1 MGQVNEMDNMIN
13 MTDICKSFSGNA
25 VLKNVHFSLQK
36 GEIHALMGENG
47 AGKSTLMKIMSG
59 IYTRDSGTVEVKG
72 KKVEFTSPKQAEA
85 EGIAVIHQELNI
97 LPHLSIADNL
107 FLGREETVGRT
118 GILKTKEMER
128 KTKKILGDLGL
139 DMDPSLPAST
149 LSVGQQQLVEI
160 GKALSMEAEMII
172 MDEPT
177 AALTDREIETL
188 FVTIREL
195 QKRGVSFVYISHR
208 MEEIFSLCDRITIL
222 RDGEFVGE
230 RKISETS
237 FEEIVQLM
245 VGRELGDRF
254 PERSSAIG
262 DVKLSVK
269 GLSRKACFEDISFDI
284 HKGEIVSIAG
294 LMGAGRTEVAQSLFG
309 YKKADSGTVELD
321 GKPVK
326 IDNPQKAKE
335 LGIGYVT
342 EDRKTEGLIVDFTV
356 EENISMANFET
367 ISKKGLLSKDK
378 ERSLYDRMVKRLGI
392 RTSGPEQAAKSLSGG
407 NQQKVVI
414 AKWLGIEPDVLIL
427 DEPTRGVDVGAKK
440 EIYSIINELA
450 AKGVAILMI
459 SSELPEVI
467 GMADRVLVM
476 HEGKL
481 TADVPKQ
488 EMTQETIMHYATGG
502 GKLEAEI
509 R

>member
-1 MGQVNEMDNMIN
+1 MIN
-13 MTDICKSFSGNA
+13 MTDICKSFSGNN
-25 VLKNVHFSLQK
+25 VLKNVHFSLEK

-118 GILKTKEMER
+118 GILKTKDMER

-139 DMDPSLPAST
+139 DIDPSLPAST

-160 GKALSMEAEMII
+160 GKALSMDAEMII

-188 FVTIREL
+188 FVTIRDL

-269 GLSRKACFEDISFDI
+269 GLSRKDCFEDISFDI

-321 GKPVK
+321 GKPAK

-342 EDRKTEGLIVDFTV
+342 EDRKSEGLIVDFTV
-356 EENISMANFET
+356 EENISMANFES

-392 RTSGPEQAAKSLSGG
+392 RTSGPDQAAKSLSGG

-450 AKGVAILMI
+450 ARGVAILMI

-481 TADVPKQ
+481 TADLPKQ
-488 EMTQETIMHYATGG
+488 EVTQETIMHYATGG
-502 GKLEAEI
+502 GKLEAEV

>member
-1 MGQVNEMDNMIN
+1 MIN

-25 VLKNVHFSLQK
+25 VLKNVHFSLHQ

-118 GILKTKEMER
+118 GILKTKDMER

-139 DMDPSLPAST
+139 DIDPSLSAST

-160 GKALSMEAEMII
+160 GKALSMDAEMII

-188 FVTIREL
+188 FVTIRDL

-254 PERSSAIG
+254 PERSSTIG

-269 GLSRKACFEDISFDI
+269 GLSRKDCFEDISFDI

-309 YKKADSGTVELD
+309 YKKADTGTVELD
-321 GKPVK
+321 GKPAK

-342 EDRKTEGLIVDFTV
+342 EDRKSEGLIVDFTV
-356 EENISMANFET
+356 EENISMANFES

-392 RTSGPEQAAKSLSGG
+392 RTSGPDQAAKSLSGG

-450 AKGVAILMI
+450 ARGVAILMI

-467 GMADRVLVM
+467 GVADRVLVM

-481 TADVPKQ
+481 TADLPKQ
-488 EMTQETIMHYATGG
+488 KMTQETIMHYATGG
-502 GKLEAEI
+502 GKLEAEV

>member
-1 MGQVNEMDNMIN
+1 MIN
-13 MTDICKSFSGNA
+13 MTDICKSFSGNN
-25 VLKNVHFSLQK
+25 VLKNVHFSLEK

-118 GILKTKEMER
+118 GILKTKDMER

-139 DMDPSLPAST
+139 DIDPSLPAST

-160 GKALSMEAEMII
+160 GKALSMDAEMII

-188 FVTIREL
+188 FVTIRDL

-254 PERSSAIG
+254 PERSSAIS

-269 GLSRKACFEDISFDI
+269 GLSRKDCFEDISFDI

-321 GKPVK
+321 GKPAK

-342 EDRKTEGLIVDFTV
+342 EDRKSEGLIVDFTV
-356 EENISMANFET
+356 EENISMANFES

-392 RTSGPEQAAKSLSGG
+392 RTSGPDQAAKSLSGG

-450 AKGVAILMI
+450 ARGVAILMI

-481 TADVPKQ
+481 TADLPKQ
-488 EMTQETIMHYATGG
+488 EVTQETIMHYATGG
-502 GKLEAEI
+502 GKLEAEV

>member
-1 MGQVNEMDNMIN
+1 MIN

-118 GILKTKEMER
+118 GILKTKDMER

-139 DMDPSLPAST
+139 DIDPSLPAST

-160 GKALSMEAEMII
+160 GKALSMDAEMII

-188 FVTIREL
+188 FVTIRDL

-269 GLSRKACFEDISFDI
+269 GLSRKDCFEDISFDI

-309 YKKADSGTVELD
+309 YKKADTGTVELD
-321 GKPVK
+321 GKPAK

-342 EDRKTEGLIVDFTV
+342 EDRKSEGLIVDFTV
-356 EENISMANFET
+356 EENISMANFES

-392 RTSGPEQAAKSLSGG
+392 RTSGPDQAAKSLSGG

-450 AKGVAILMI
+450 ARGVAILMI

-481 TADVPKQ
+481 TADLPKQ

>member
-1 MGQVNEMDNMIN
+1 MIK
-13 MTDICKSFSGNA
+13 MTDICKSFSGNN
-25 VLKNVHFSLQK
+25 VLKNVHFSLEK

-118 GILKTKEMER
+118 GILKTKDMER

-139 DMDPSLPAST
+139 DIDPSLPAST

-160 GKALSMEAEMII
+160 GKALSMDAEMII

-188 FVTIREL
+188 FVTIRDL

-269 GLSRKACFEDISFDI
+269 GLSRKDCFEDISFDI

-321 GKPVK
+321 GKPAK

-342 EDRKTEGLIVDFTV
+342 EDRKSEGLIVDFTV
-356 EENISMANFET
+356 EENISMANFES
-367 ISKKGLLSKDK
+367 ISKKGLLSKEK

-392 RTSGPEQAAKSLSGG
+392 RTSGPDQAAKSLSGG

-450 AKGVAILMI
+450 ARGVAILMI

-481 TADVPKQ
+481 TADLPKQ
-488 EMTQETIMHYATGG
+488 EVTQETIMHYATGG
-502 GKLEAEI
+502 GKLEAEV

>member
-1 MGQVNEMDNMIN
+1 MIN

-25 VLKNVHFSLQK
+25 VLKNVHFSLHK

-118 GILKTKEMER
+118 GILKTKDMER

-139 DMDPSLPAST
+139 DIDPSLPAST

-160 GKALSMEAEMII
+160 GKALSMDAEMII

-188 FVTIREL
+188 FVTIRDL

-254 PERSSAIG
+254 PERSSTIG

-269 GLSRKACFEDISFDI
+269 GLSRKDCFEDISFDI

-321 GKPVK
+321 GKPAK

-342 EDRKTEGLIVDFTV
+342 EDRKSEGLIVDFTV
-356 EENISMANFET
+356 EENISMANFES

-392 RTSGPEQAAKSLSGG
+392 RTSGPDQAVKSLSGG

-450 AKGVAILMI
+450 ARGVAILMI

-481 TADVPKQ
+481 TADLPKQ
-488 EMTQETIMHYATGG
+488 KMTQETIMHYATGG
-502 GKLEAEI
+502 GKLEAEV

>member
-1 MGQVNEMDNMIN
+1 MIN

-25 VLKNVHFSLQK
+25 VLKNVHFSLQE

-59 IYTRDSGTVEVKG
+59 IYTRDSGKVEVKG

-118 GILKTKEMER
+118 GILKTKDMER

-139 DMDPSLPAST
+139 DIDPSLPAST

-160 GKALSMEAEMII
+160 GKALSMDAEMII

-188 FVTIREL
+188 FVTIRDL

-269 GLSRKACFEDISFDI
+269 GLSRKDCFEDISFDI

-321 GKPVK
+321 GKPAK

-356 EENISMANFET
+356 EENISMANFES

-392 RTSGPEQAAKSLSGG
+392 RTSGPDQAAKSLSGG

-450 AKGVAILMI
+450 ARGVAILMI

-481 TADVPKQ
+481 AADVPKQ

-502 GKLEAEI
+502 GKLEAEV

>member
-1 MGQVNEMDNMIN
+1 MIN
-13 MTDICKSFSGNA
+13 MTDICKSFSGNN
-25 VLKNVHFSLQK
+25 VLKNVHFSLEK

-118 GILKTKEMER
+118 GILKTKDMER
-128 KTKKILGDLGL
+128 KTKKTLGDLGL
-139 DMDPSLPAST
+139 DIDPSLPAST

-160 GKALSMEAEMII
+160 GKALSMDAEMII

-188 FVTIREL
+188 FVTIRDL

-254 PERSSAIG
+254 PERSSSIG

-269 GLSRKACFEDISFDI
+269 GLSRKDCFEDISFDI

-321 GKPVK
+321 GKPAK

-342 EDRKTEGLIVDFTV
+342 EDRKSEGLIVDFTV
-356 EENISMANFET
+356 EENISMANFES

-392 RTSGPEQAAKSLSGG
+392 RTSGPDQAAKSLSGG

-450 AKGVAILMI
+450 ARGVAILMI

-481 TADVPKQ
+481 TADLPKQ
-488 EMTQETIMHYATGG
+488 EVTQETIMHYATGG
-502 GKLEAEI
+502 GKLEAEV

>member
-1 MGQVNEMDNMIN
+1 MIN
-13 MTDICKSFSGNA
+13 MTDICKSFSGNM

-59 IYTRDSGTVEVKG
+59 IYTRDSGTVEVKE

-118 GILKTKEMER
+118 GILKTKDMER

-139 DMDPSLPAST
+139 DIDPSLPAST

-254 PERSSAIG
+254 PERNSAIG

-269 GLSRKACFEDISFDI
+269 GLTRKGCFEDVSFDI

-326 IDNPQKAKE
+326 IDNPQKAKG

-356 EENISMANFET
+356 EENISMANFES
-367 ISKKGLLSKDK
+367 ISNKGLLSKDK

-392 RTSGPEQAAKSLSGG
+392 RTSGPDQAAKSLSGG

-450 AKGVAILMI
+450 ARGVAILMI

-488 EMTQETIMHYATGG
+488 KMTQETIMHYATGG
-502 GKLEAEI
+502 GKLEAEV